1 MSGKGVVLD
10 TNIVVAH
17 FRSKARHDETFAER
31 ELYLPHVAIAE
42 LFAGAFKSNRPDH
55 NRALV
60 ETFLESATPLPA
72 NLGTAELYGRI
83 WADLAASGTMIPQND
98 IWIAATA
105 LQHGMPLATS
115 DAHFERVAGLEV
127 EHW

>member
-1 MSGKGVVLD
+1 MSGKSVVLD

-17 FRSKARHDETFAER
+17 FRSKAQHDETFAER

-42 LFAGAFKSNRPDH
+42 LFAGAFKSDRPDH

-60 ETFLESATPLPA
+60 ETFLESATPLAA
-72 NLGTAELYGRI
+72 NLRTAELYGRI
-83 WADLAASGTMIPQND
+83 WAAAASGTMIPQND

-105 LQHGMPLATS
+105 LQHCMPLATS
-115 DAHFERVAGLEV
+115 DAHFERVDGLEV
-127 EHW
+127 EQW

>member
-1 MSGKGVVLD
+1 MSGKSVVLD

-17 FRSKARHDETFAER
+17 FRSKKQHDDALAER
-31 ELYLPHVAIAE
+31 ELFLPHVSIAE
-42 LFAGAFKSNRPDH
+42 LFAGAFKSDRPDH

-60 ETFLESATPLPA
+60 ETFLDSVTPLAA

-83 WADLAASGTMIPQND
+83 WADLAARGTMIPQND

-115 DAHFERVAGLEV
+115 DTHFERVDGLAV